1 MKKNKITA
9 NIPCSAQTLEPEI
22 FSGTKSNCPA
32 NRSQKQKSRPF
43 ERLSVCTFQVAE
55 EARFKPPCFK
65 HPQKELLFDVRY

>member
-22 FSGTKSNCPA
+22 FSGTKSNRPA

-43 ERLSVCTFQVAE
+43 ERLSVCTFQVAGD
-55 EARFKPPCFK
+55 CG
-65 HPQKELLFDVRY
+65 Y